1 MEITLIKRKNK
12 DSYIIIE
19 TEEKRS
25 IYKAKTI
32 TKNTGTCYGMTENIV
47 YESEVFDAI
56 FLREVDKIT

>member
-32 TKNTGTCYGMTENIV
+32 TKNTGICYGMTENIV